1 MAFEGSPGQRALHE
15 AFPPE
20 YHQVLFPPEPDPPFE
35 DPGEL
40 AATWGQVWG
49 ASDEV
54 GVLRTVLVRR
64 PGDEFRLIRADA
76 WDPAVGALIALPI
89 WAVVYG
95 PSGTQERPAPRLSNM
110 IRVKC
115 SASAGCTGSQ
125 PVVLPLNPAISSKG
139 GPSPRIS

>member
-64 PGDEFRLIRADA
+64 PGDDHAEHVLAMAHQTITPESRR
-76 WDPAVGALIALPI
+76 IAGFDQPI
-89 WAVVYG
+89 PV
-95 PSGTQERPAPRLSNM
+95 RDD
-110 IRVKC
+110 
-115 SASAGCTGSQ
+115 ASALDRLVAFTGRD
-125 PVVLPLNPAISSKG
+125 
-139 GPSPRIS
+139 PSWA